1 MQSSTSWLKRFIT
14 SSGSASMGVCTM
26 FCTREKIVIW
36 VFLEVQ
42 EINFLGPLKVNIN
55 IVYFHMNIFNF
66 MNKFFKICDFFWNIL
81 LHHTPS
87 NSNDIFDWFTLFDKR
102 TMQIKLTAALL
113 KKPAN
118 LLKRH
123 KETNA
128 QKIFCELPKE

>member
-1 MQSSTSWLKRFIT
+1 
-14 SSGSASMGVCTM
+14 MGVCTM
-26 FCTREKIVIW
+26 FCTTEKIVIW
-36 VFLEVQ
+36 VFLEIQ

-66 MNKFFKICDFFWNIL
+66 MNKFFKIFDFFWNIL

-118 LLKRH
+118 LL
-123 KETNA
+123 
-128 QKIFCELPKE
+128 